1 MAMTLRLPVDLDR
14 KLEELAE
21 IQHSSKQAVVLR
33 ALEDHVARET
43 RRSQVIESLDET
55 SRDYAELITRLEDA

>member
-1 MAMTLRLPVDLDR
+1 MAMTLRLPAELDR

-21 IQHSSKQAVVLR
+21 VQHSSKQAVVLR

-43 RRSQVIESLDET
+43 RRAQVIESLDET
-55 SRDYAELITRLEDA
+55 SRDYADLITRLEDA

>member
-1 MAMTLRLPVDLDR
+1 MTLRLPADLDR

-21 IQHSSKQAVVLR
+21 VQHSSKQAVVLR
-33 ALEDHVARET
+33 ALEAHVAREM
-43 RRSQVIESLDET
+43 RRNQVIESLDET